1 MLPRYALCI
10 MTCASLNAAPALA
23 QVIHDESVD
32 GDLSGDRFN
41 PTAYVLGL
49 GSNRL
54 IATSSPGDRE
64 FVALTVPAGML
75 MSALIQVDYIGE
87 DEVAFAAVDD
97 GPQFLVDP
105 DAFTTAGM
113 LGWTHFGPLIFSNG
127 SDILP
132 AMGMGSGADGF
143 VPPLPAGTYTFWLQQ
158 TGQETTYEL
167 DFFVIP
173 APGAAGL
180 LGTGA
185 LWAARRRRLA

>member
-1 MLPRYALCI
+1 MLPRHAFTAIALACF
-10 MTCASLNAAPALA
+10 AGAPALG
-23 QVIHDESVD
+23 QVIHDEGVD

-49 GSNRL
+49 GSNRI
-54 IATSSPGDRE
+54 IATSGPGDRE

-87 DEVAFAAVDD
+87 DGVAFAAVDD

-113 LGWTHFGPLIFSNG
+113 LGWTHFGPVIFPNG

-132 AMGMGSGADGF
+132 AMGMGFGADGF

-158 TGQETTYEL
+158 TGEEVTYEL

-180 LGTGA
+180 LGFGA
-185 LWAARRRRLA
+185 VWAVRRRRTA